1 MNFMQS
7 SFINHPHL
15 LTSARP
21 VTMSDDVRASHL
33 LVKHQGSRRP
43 ASWRDP
49 DGTYIP
55 KKTKEAA
62 LDELLAYRDQIE
74 KNVVSFAD
82 LAAKVSDCSSAKHG
96 GDLGFFGRGKMQKAF
111 EVRGFASQEP
121 SIQPA
126 TQVARLRFGE
136 DAKPLKRLEFFDSVG
151 TSSLTIVFLSPS
163 ALPSSSLYPN
173 PLPRPPHPRTA
184 RTPSRSARCQP
195 SWIPTRGCTSS
206 CERRRPG

>member
-1 MNFMQS
+1 
-7 SFINHPHL
+7 
-15 LTSARP
+15 
-21 VTMSDDVRASHL
+21 MSDDVRASHL

-55 KKTKEAA
+55 KKTKKAA

-82 LAAKVSDCSSAKHG
+82 LAAKVSDCSSAKNG

-111 EVRGFASQEP
+111 EVREFASQEP

-126 TQVARLRFGE
+126 TLVALLRFGE

-151 TSSLTIVFLSPS
+151 LFADYCFFVTLCTPIL
-163 ALPSSSLYPN
+163 L
-173 PLPRPPHPRTA
+173 PLP
-184 RTPSRSARCQP
+184 
-195 SWIPTRGCTSS
+195 
-206 CERRRPG
+206 

>member
-111 EVRGFASQEP
+111 EDGTYA
-121 SIQPA
+121 
-126 TQVARLRFGE
+126 
-136 DAKPLKRLEFFDSVG
+136 LEVGQMSAVVDSDSG
-151 TSSLTIVFLSPS
+151 LHIIL
-163 ALPSSSLYPN
+163 
-173 PLPRPPHPRTA
+173 RTA
-184 RTPSRSARCQP
+184 
-195 SWIPTRGCTSS
+195 
-206 CERRRPG
+206 